1 LTRPNGHFSM
11 SVMNRVPLLLLAA
24 ALPAAAQEIPYGF
37 EAVTGYRSEYIW
49 RGFKVGGDVM
59 DFQLQTEVAL
69 DNHWSVNGG
78 GWYATESGEGDANE
92 AAGFIGVR
100 YDDPRFSVGFDL
112 TSRSVEHPILE
123 DGVDLSPWFSWHVN
137 DDLGVTFGAAWDT
150 GPGAPYAWL
159 ETKWTKTLGDKA
171 FITLLGGTS
180 WLDDYYGRSGW
191 NDLYGRISLTYNVSK
206 RVSVTPFLGV
216 SIPLDANPETDR
228 LYGGVWFEV
237 NF

>member
-1 LTRPNGHFSM
+1 
-11 SVMNRVPLLLLAA
+11 MNRVPLLLLAA
-24 ALPAAAQEIPYGF
+24 ALPAAAQADKEIPYGF
-37 EAVTGYRSEYIW
+37 EAVTGYRSDYIW

-78 GWYATESGEGDANE
+78 GWYATETGDDDASE
-92 AAGFIGVR
+92 TAGFIGVR
-100 YDDPRFSVGFDL
+100 YDDPRFSAGFDL
-112 TSRSVEHPILE
+112 TGRSVEHPILE
-123 DGVDLSPWFSWHVN
+123 DGIDLSPWFSWHAN
-137 DDLGVTFGAAWDT
+137 DDLDVTFGAAWDT

-159 ETKWTKTLGDKA
+159 ETKWSKPLGDNA

-191 NDLYGRISLTYNVSK
+191 NDFYGRISLTYNVSK
-206 RVSVTPFLGV
+206 RVSVTPFVGV